1 MRRKISL
8 LLLLSMSLV
17 TAYGGDV
24 TIIDARHY
32 SKVLGEVRNFRIFL
46 PPDYFE
52 NTSKRY
58 PVIYFYHGWSQRYF
72 GSSDHYADFDKGDEN
87 QGDNISN
94 FVSSHDVI
102 VVKADGYNR
111 SPGEK
116 YYVRPYNV
124 SPVETYRQFPEYFP
138 ELVEHIDA
146 NYKTIADRE
155 HRGISGLSMGGF
167 MTFWIGGKYPH
178 LLSAAGNFC
187 GSPEFEV
194 GPKDLPVEYRHIDM
208 FRNYE
213 GMNVRLHYGDK
224 DFIRGYH
231 DDLNRVWPQV
241 MDNYS
246 SKMYDAA
253 HSTCGMADM
262 FNFILK
268 TFENPPPRPQRW
280 NHIDVYPKFSVWD
293 YTISSDRRLPGFTVL
308 ENVDVRGFKCTV
320 REFLPDGEVLPF
332 VNLTVTTPPIYEK
345 NQSYSVH
352 DFNTRTGT
360 ATVKTVLS
368 NTNGTL
374 TISLTGGGHE
384 IGINKGVD
392 KPNVAVARVQVGN
405 MAWAT
410 HNKEIILNI
419 QLLNKGASLAK
430 NVKGKLSATRKTAHI
445 TQGNFTFGDIPV
457 NRTADGK
464 AAFKLRVSADS
475 IEVERFQLSLQ
486 DADNNVWTIYFEV
499 PFKKD
504 LPEIKSF
511 EVADGKLLTVVNG
524 AKDSVILRLGNGNGD
539 GIPNPGESIVI
550 VVRDQNKLWRT
561 DLTFS
566 DPYLNPFGVNVRRSD
581 NWTPFDHVGG
591 SAKYD
596 IPLISSDCP
605 DNHPMTFYVEYWQ
618 PEYPYHII
626 RQGRVKIVVKGT
638 DKTPPQVE
646 WVKNPGDNAIQVK
659 AHDGSRIQS
668 IKVKLT
674 SKIDSTKSFDVNLKD
689 DGLDGDIT
697 ANDRVFTRTIEQQ
710 KFGMYKVSVEAM
722 DSFGNKLIEEAG
734 DDFIL
739 H

>member
-1 MRRKISL
+1 MRRNISL
-8 LLLLSMSLV
+8 LLLLYMHMAA
-17 TAYGGDV
+17 AYGGDV
-24 TIIDARHY
+24 TIIDATHY

-52 NTSKRY
+52 NTSRRY

-72 GSSDHYADFDKGDEN
+72 GSSDHYADFDNGDEN

-246 SKMYDAA
+246 SKMYEAA

-262 FNFILK
+262 FNFMLN
-268 TFENPPPRPQRW
+268 TFENPPPRPSQW

-293 YTISSDRRLPGFTVL
+293 YTISSDRRLSGFTIL
-308 ENVDVRGFKCTV
+308 ENVDQRGFKCTV

-332 VNLTVTTPPIYEK
+332 VNLTVTTPPLYEK
-345 NQSYSVH
+345 NQRYTIH

-360 ATVKTVLS
+360 ASVKTILS
-368 NTNGTL
+368 NPNGTL
-374 TISLTGGGHE
+374 QISLTGGGHE
-384 IGINKGVD
+384 VGINKNVD
-392 KPNVAVARVQVGN
+392 KPNVTVARVHVAN

-410 HNKEIILNI
+410 HNKDIILNI
-419 QLLNKGASLAK
+419 QLFNKGASLAK
-430 NVKGKLSATRKTAHI
+430 NVKGKLSGTRNTAHI
-445 TQGNFTFGDIPV
+445 TQGDFTFGDIPL

-475 IEVERFQLSLQ
+475 IEVERFQLTLQ
-486 DADNNVWTIYFEV
+486 DADNNVWTTYFEV

-504 LPEIKSF
+504 VPEIKSF
-511 EVADGKLLTVVNG
+511 QVADGRVLTVVNG
-524 AKDSVILRLGNGNGD
+524 AKDSVTLRLGRGNGD

-605 DNHPMTFYVEYWQ
+605 DNHPMTFFVEYWQ

-646 WVKNPGDNAIQVK
+646 WVKNRGDNAIQVK

-668 IKVKLT
+668 VKLKLT
-674 SKIDSTKSFDVNLKD
+674 SKSDSTKSLDVDLND
-689 DGLDGDIT
+689 DGIAGDIT
-697 ANDRVFTRTIEQQ
+697 ANDRVFTRKVEQQ
-710 KFGMYKVSVEAM
+710 KFGMYKVSVEAV
-722 DSFGNKLIEEAG
+722 DSFGNKSIEDAG